1 MVDGKITT
9 YFRSWMDID
18 SRFTVRHL
26 GDDAGNEGDTQLKQF
41 VCDAVVADG
50 TDGRIATDDFAERL
64 CGGVTVVG
72 SLHICG
78 KHPSH
83 GRQVA
88 DEFGSQ

>member
-26 GDDAGNEGDTQLKQF
+26 GDDAGNEGNTQLEQL
-41 VCDAVVADG
+41 VCDAVVAEG
-50 TDGRIATDDFAERL
+50 ADGRIAADDFAERL

-72 SLHICG
+72 GFHICG
-78 KHPSH
+78 ECTSH
-83 GRQVA
+83 CRQVA
-88 DEFGSQ
+88 DELGSQ